1 MIKVMVVDDHE
12 LVRTGITR
20 ILNDAPGIRVVG
32 EAASGEE
39 ALEIAERATPDVLLM
54 DVSMPGIGGL
64 EATRKLVQ
72 SKVKP
77 KVIVVSIHSDEPFP
91 SRMLQ
96 AGASGYLTKG
106 CAVEEIISAIKAVYT
121 GDRYIGADV
130 AQKLALK
137 VTPGG
142 ERSPFDML
150 SPREM
155 QVMLMLTQG
164 QRLQAISDK
173 LCLSPKT
180 ISTYRHRLYEKLG
193 VSSDVDLARLAMNY
207 GIIDAAG
214 GEALAGID

>member
-1 MIKVMVVDDHE
+1 MVVDDHE

-39 ALEIAERATPDVLLM
+39 ALDVVREKSPDVLLM

-72 SKVKP
+72 HDP
-77 KVIVVSIHSDEPFP
+77 RLKVIVVSVHAEEPFP
-91 SRMLQ
+91 SRMMK

-106 CAVEEIISAIKAVYT
+106 CAVDEIVAAIKAVHA
-121 GDRYIGADV
+121 GERYIGADI
-130 AQKLALK
+130 AQTLALK
-137 VTPGG
+137 MIPGG
-142 ERSPFDML
+142 DLSPFDAL

-164 QRLQAISDK
+164 QRLQVISDK

-180 ISTYRHRLYEKLG
+180 VSTYRHRLYEKLKVG
-193 VSSDVDLARLAMNY
+193 SDVDLARLAMNY
-207 GIIDAAG
+207 GIIDAVAD
-214 GEALAGID
+214 A

>member
-20 ILNDAPGIRVVG
+20 ILNDAPGIRVIA

-39 ALEIAERATPDVLLM
+39 AIQVAREKLPDVMLM

-64 EATRKLVQ
+64 EATRKLLQ
-72 SKVKP
+72 LGLKLR
-77 KVIVVSIHSDEPFP
+77 VIVVSVHADEPFP
-91 SRMLQ
+91 SRMLK

-106 CAVEEIISAIKAVYT
+106 CAVEEIITAIKTVAE
-121 GDRYIGADV
+121 GDRYIGADI
-130 AQKLALK
+130 AQTLALK
-137 VTPGG
+137 RTLGG
-142 ERSPFDML
+142 DSTPFDNL

-164 QRLQAISDK
+164 QKPQVISDK

-180 ISTYRHRLYEKLG
+180 VSTYRHRLYEKLG
-193 VSSDVDLARLAMNY
+193 VANDVELARLAMNY
-207 GIIDAAG
+207 GVIEAFG
-214 GEALAGID
+214 GGVLE

>member
-1 MIKVMVVDDHE
+1 MINVMVVDDHE

-20 ILNDAPGIRVVG
+20 ILNDAPGIRVVD

-39 ALEIAERATPDVLLM
+39 ALTLVRKKSPDVLLM

-64 EATRKLVQ
+64 EATRKLLQ
-72 SKVKP
+72 SNP
-77 KVIVVSIHSDEPFP
+77 ELKVIVVSVHSEEPFP

-106 CAVEEIISAIKAVYT
+106 CAVDEIVAAIKAVSA

-130 AQKLALK
+130 AQKLALNM
-137 VTPGG
+137 TLGG
-142 ERSPFDML
+142 EAATPFDAL

-164 QRLQAISDK
+164 QRLQVISDK

-180 ISTYRHRLYEKLG
+180 VSTYRHRLYEKLG
-193 VSSDVDLARLAMNY
+193 VASDVDLARLAMNY
-207 GIIDAAG
+207 GIIDTAS
-214 GEALAGID
+214 EVNNP

>member
-20 ILNDAPGIRVVG
+20 ILNDAPGITVVA

-39 ALEIAERATPDVLLM
+39 AVIVAKRHKPHVLLM

-72 SKVKP
+72 STNNLR
-77 KVIVVSIHSDEPFP
+77 VIVLSVHADEPIP
-91 SRMLQ
+91 SRMMQ

-106 CAVEEIISAIKAVYT
+106 CAVEEILTAIKTVYS
-121 GDRYIGADV
+121 GERYIGADV
-130 AQKLALK
+130 AQKLALRM
-137 VTPGG
+137 VPGG
-142 ERSPFDML
+142 QASPFESL

-164 QRLQAISDK
+164 QKPQTISDH

-193 VSSDVDLARLAMNY
+193 VSNEADLTRMAVNY
-207 GIIDAAG
+207 GIIEVASDAAN
-214 GEALAGID
+214 E

>member
-20 ILNDAPGIRVVG
+20 ILNDAPGIRVVA

-39 ALEIAERATPDVLLM
+39 AILVASTKKPDVVLM

-64 EATRKLVQ
+64 EATRKLAQ
-72 SKVKP
+72 LLPKL
-77 KVIVVSIHSDEPFP
+77 KVIVVSVHADEPFP
-91 SRMLQ
+91 SRMLK

-106 CAVEEIISAIKAVYT
+106 CAVEEIITAIKVVA
-121 GDRYIGADV
+121 GGERYIGADI
-130 AQKLALK
+130 AQTLALK
-137 VTPGG
+137 RTPGG
-142 ERSPFDML
+142 ASTPFDNL

-164 QRLQAISDK
+164 QKIQVISDK

-193 VSSDVDLARLAMNY
+193 VDSDVELARLAMNY
-207 GIIDAAG
+207 GIIETIG
-214 GEALAGID
+214 GSASA

>member
-20 ILNDAPGIRVVG
+20 ILDDVPGIRVVG

-39 ALEIAERATPDVLLM
+39 ALTLVRQKTPDVLLM

-72 SKVKP
+72 HDASL
-77 KVIVVSIHSDEPFP
+77 KVIVVSVHADEPYP

-96 AGASGYLTKG
+96 AGAMGYLTKG
-106 CAVEEIISAIKAVYT
+106 CAADEIVAAIKAVST
-121 GDRYIGADV
+121 GERYIGADV

-137 VTPGG
+137 MTPGG
-142 ERSPFDML
+142 DLSPFDAL
-150 SPREM
+150 SAREM
-155 QVMLMLTQG
+155 QVMLMLIQG
-164 QRLQAISDK
+164 QRLQVISDK

-180 ISTYRHRLYEKLG
+180 VSTYRHRLYEKLN
-193 VSSDVDLARLAMNY
+193 VDSDVDLARLAMNY
-207 GIIDAAG
+207 GIIDSA
-214 GEALAGID
+214 ENFTPS

>member
-1 MIKVMVVDDHE
+1 MIRVMVVDDHE

-39 ALEIAERATPDVLLM
+39 ALVLVRKKIPDVLLM
-54 DVSMPGIGGL
+54 DVSMPGIGGM
-64 EATRKLVQ
+64 EATRKLLQ
-72 SKVKP
+72 SNSALKI
-77 KVIVVSIHSDEPFP
+77 IVVSVHSEEPFP

-106 CAVEEIISAIKAVYT
+106 CAVDEIVTAIKAVSV
-121 GDRYIGADV
+121 GDRYIGAEV

-137 VTPGG
+137 MTPGG
-142 ERSPFDML
+142 EITPFDAL

-164 QRLQAISDK
+164 QRLQVISDK

-180 ISTYRHRLYEKLG
+180 VSTYRHRLYEKLG
-193 VSSDVDLARLAMNY
+193 VDSDVDLARLAMNY
-207 GIIDAAG
+207 GIIDAAP
-214 GEALAGID
+214 ELSSI

>member
-20 ILNDAPGIRVVG
+20 ILNDAPGIAVVA

-39 ALEIAERATPDVLLM
+39 AVIIAKRLKPHVLLM

-64 EATRKLVQ
+64 EATRKIVQ
-72 SKVKP
+72 SLSTL
-77 KVIVVSIHSDEPFP
+77 KVIVLSVHADEPIP
-91 SRMLQ
+91 SRMMQ

-106 CAVEEIISAIKAVYT
+106 CAVDEILTAIKTVHS
-121 GDRYIGADV
+121 GERYIGADV

-137 VTPGG
+137 MVPGG
-142 ERSPFDML
+142 KASPFENL

-164 QRLQAISDK
+164 QKPQDISDN

-193 VSSDVDLARLAMNY
+193 VSNEADLTRMAVNY
-207 GIIDAAG
+207 GII
-214 GEALAGID
+214 ELASDVVNE

>member
-39 ALEIAERATPDVLLM
+39 ALDVVREKMPDVLLM

-64 EATRKLVQ
+64 EATRKLV
-72 SKVKP
+72 KHDPKL
-77 KVIVVSIHSDEPFP
+77 KVIVVSVHAEEPYP

-106 CAVEEIISAIKAVYT
+106 CAVDEIVAAIKAVH
-121 GDRYIGADV
+121 GGERYIGADV

-137 VTPGG
+137 MTPGG
-142 ERSPFDML
+142 DVSPFDAL
-150 SPREM
+150 STREM

-164 QRLQAISDK
+164 QRLQDISDK

-180 ISTYRHRLYEKLG
+180 VSTYRHRLYEKLR

-207 GIIDAAG
+207 GIIGSSAEFG
-214 GEALAGID
+214 SS